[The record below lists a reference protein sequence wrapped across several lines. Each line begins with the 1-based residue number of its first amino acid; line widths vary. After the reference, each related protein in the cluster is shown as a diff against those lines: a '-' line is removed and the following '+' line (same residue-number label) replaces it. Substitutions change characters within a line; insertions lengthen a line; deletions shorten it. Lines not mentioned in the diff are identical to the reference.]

1 MFFITFEGIDQS
13 GKSTQ
18 LQLLEKS
25 FIAAEIPLLTVR
37 EPGGTPLG
45 DQIREI
51 LLGPE
56 HGGMDSW
63 AEALLYAA
71 ARSQLVK
78 DVIRPALGLGKV
90 VLSDRYIDSSLV
102 YQGIARELG
111 IERILELNLG
121 ATGGL
126 MPDLTLVMHLDVA
139 GSRER
144 LTARDTAEDRIEGE
158 PLEFHQQ
165 VESGYRQLE
174 EMYPARVVG
183 IDAGGSIAEVHAAV
197 VSACRERLGL
207 EIDPVD
213 PGSAAG

>member
-18 LQLLEKS
+18 IELLEGAMRRAGIDVFS
-25 FIAAEIPLLTVR
+25 VR

-45 DQIREI
+45 DRIREI

-56 HGGMDSW
+56 HAGMDIW

-71 ARSQLVK
+71 ARAQLVK
-78 DVIRPALGLGKV
+78 DVIRPALGSGKI

-102 YQGIARELG
+102 YQGMARGLG
-111 IERILELNLG
+111 VERIRDLNLG

-126 MPDLTLVMHLDVA
+126 MPDLTFVLHLDVES
-139 GSRER
+139 SRER
-144 LTARDTAEDRIEGE
+144 LAGRGTAEDRIEGE

-165 VESGYRQLE
+165 VEEGYRDLE
-174 EMYPARVVG
+174 ELYPARIAP
-183 IDAGGSIAEVHAAV
+183 IDGSRPVEQVHEEIV
-197 VSACRERLGL
+197 KACLERLGIEL
-207 EIDPVD
+207 
-213 PGSAAG
+213 

>member
-18 LQLLEKS
+18 LQLLADS
-25 FIAAEIPLLTVR
+25 LAAAGVDALTVR

-45 DQIREI
+45 EGIRSM

-56 HGGMDSW
+56 HEGMDPW

-71 ARSQLVK
+71 ARAQLVK
-78 DVIRPALGLGKV
+78 DVIRPALGAGRI
-90 VLSDRYIDSSLV
+90 VLSDRYVDSSLV
-102 YQGIARELG
+102 YQGIARSLG
-111 IERILELNLG
+111 VERILDLNLG

-126 MPDLTLVMHLDVA
+126 MPDLTLVLHLDVA

-144 LTARDTAEDRIEGE
+144 LSARGEGEDRIEGE

-165 VESGYRQLE
+165 VEDGYRELE
-174 EMYPARVVG
+174 EKYPARLAGV
-183 IDAGGSIAEVHAAV
+183 DAGGTVAEVHAAV
-197 VSACRERLGL
+197 IAACRERLGL
-207 EIDPVD
+207 EIEP
-213 PGSAAG
+213 AI

>member
-18 LQLLEKS
+18 LELLAES
-25 FIAAEIPLLTVR
+25 CAAAGIDALTVR

-45 DQIREI
+45 EGIRKM

-56 HGGMDSW
+56 HEGMDPW

-71 ARSQLVK
+71 ARAQLVR
-78 DVIRPALGLGKV
+78 DVIRPALGSGRI

-102 YQGIARELG
+102 YQGIARGLG
-111 IERILELNLG
+111 VERILDLNLG

-126 MPDLTLVMHLDVA
+126 MPDLTLVLHLDVA

-144 LTARDTAEDRIEGE
+144 LAARGEGGDRIEGE
-158 PLEFHQQ
+158 PLDFHRQ
-165 VESGYRQLE
+165 VEEGYRQLE
-174 EMYPARVVG
+174 EMYPARLVG
-183 IDAGGSIAEVHAAV
+183 IDAGGTVEEVHAAV
-197 VSACRERLGL
+197 VAAGRERLGL
-207 EIDPVD
+207 EIEPA
-213 PGSAAG
+213 PAST